1 MVSAQKD
8 EVDDLGT
15 MVKQLQAKIDAESNS
30 LKDVEDKRAKDIAFV
45 EQAFYTSNEEGMG
58 VSPNTYEGQNRMPR
72 PGRNRTP
79 SRDIIKLIDPIEELA
94 GSSKVTTAA
103 KNIMP
108 EQRIVKKAAQ
118 RDKDDDKYEY
128 YTSDDEMGRR
138 VQKRRL
144 REKETKNLRKQSTK
158 VVKAKKQGQS

>member
-1 MVSAQKD
+1 MVR
-8 EVDDLGT
+8 
-15 MVKQLQAKIDAESNS
+15 QLQAKIDAESNS

-79 SRDIIKLIDPIEELA
+79 SKEIKLVDPIEELA

-103 KNIMP
+103 KSIMP
-108 EQRIVKKAAQ
+108 EQRIVKKAA
-118 RDKDDDKYEY
+118 KVANVK
-128 YTSDDEMGRR
+128 EM
-138 VQKRRL
+138 
-144 REKETKNLRKQSTK
+144 
-158 VVKAKKQGQS
+158 